1 MRLRVV
7 HAMRVVNVVNVVKPR
22 ALLLALAA
30 GALAAGVL
38 PARAHAQAAPDGAAL
53 FAQHCASCHQPDGA
67 GTVGLAPALKGEHW
81 TRLGA
86 DRSYLLRVVLF
97 GLSGPIKVNGQ
108 PFVGSMPT
116 FAATLDDAALA
127 AVATH
132 VRTKLHGAA
141 DAPFAAD
148 EVKAQREKAGSPPQ
162 SRAQRVQLVGP

>member
-1 MRLRVV
+1 MSLRRCRPTSRARRLT
-7 HAMRVVNVVNVVKPR
+7 
-22 ALLLALAA
+22 LALAVPA
-30 GALAAGVL
+30 ALALHGA
-38 PARAHAQAAPDGAAL
+38 AWAQAAPDGAAL

-67 GTVGLAPALKGEHW
+67 GTVGLAPALKGDHW
-81 TRLGA
+81 TKLGA
-86 DRSYLLRVVLF
+86 DRSYILRVVLF

-141 DAPFAAD
+141 EAAFAAD
-148 EVKAQREKAGSPPQ
+148 EVKAQRDKPGSPPQ
-162 SRAQRVQLVGP
+162 SRVQRVQLVGP